1 MRLLVQQVKS
11 AELSIEKENINR
23 VIWRWLVIYLG
34 ISTED
39 LNNYQDKIARIVKKI
54 PVLKCLTWE
63 DWNIT
68 TSLED
73 IQWEVLLISNFSL
86 YWRSLKGTKL
96 DFVHSA
102 PYKKAEEIYY
112 YFIQESKKEWWRLQ
126 TWEFWVDMVVHAV
139 NDWPL
144 NYVLDY

>member
-54 PVLKCLTWE
+54 PVLKCLTW
-63 DWNIT
+63 
-68 TSLED
+68 
-73 IQWEVLLISNFSL
+73 
-86 YWRSLKGTKL
+86 
-96 DFVHSA
+96 
-102 PYKKAEEIYY
+102 
-112 YFIQESKKEWWRLQ
+112 
-126 TWEFWVDMVVHAV
+126 
-139 NDWPL
+139 
-144 NYVLDY
+144 

>member
-112 YFIQESKKEWWRLQ
+112 YFIQEAKKEWWRLQ
-126 TWEFWVDMVVHAV
+126 TWEFWADMVVHAV